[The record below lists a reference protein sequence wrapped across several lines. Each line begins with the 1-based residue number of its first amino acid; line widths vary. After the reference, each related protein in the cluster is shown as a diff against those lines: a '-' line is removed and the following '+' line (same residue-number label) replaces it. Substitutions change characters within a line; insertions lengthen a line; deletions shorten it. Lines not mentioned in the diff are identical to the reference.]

1 MLCVH
6 EISWTRPQNKAEDTQ
21 LCWNYCAD
29 SNKKLKDATEM
40 WTPFV
45 LCYFSFPPSL
55 HVYADEC
62 RQILGCLAQ
71 ILVSFW
77 LALLLSHCHW
87 AHSLGIDAWVSRP
100 QRCAG
105 GVRSSHTASLCKGG
119 KVLQCFE
126 VHKAGMERSSFG
138 THRQGW
144 CVYIALV
151 TPAVPHGILC
161 SQTQHLFP
169 QNQQQSSSMKSKN
182 CVWEGIWV
190 KQKLRTTGDRMET
203 FLEIAL

>member
-6 EISWTRPQNKAEDTQ
+6 EISWARPQNKAEDTQ

-87 AHSLGIDAWVSRP
+87 AHRLGIDAWFPGLRDVLVVSVVP
-100 QRCAG
+100 TQLPCAEVEKCCSVLKYTRLVWNAAALG
-105 GVRSSHTASLCKGG
+105 HIGRAGV
-119 KVLQCFE
+119 F
-126 VHKAGMERSSFG
+126 
-138 THRQGW
+138 
-144 CVYIALV
+144 
-151 TPAVPHGILC
+151 ILP
-161 SQTQHLFP
+161 L
-169 QNQQQSSSMKSKN
+169 
-182 CVWEGIWV
+182 
-190 KQKLRTTGDRMET
+190 
-203 FLEIAL
+203 